1 MKSIIF
7 YTFIILLFHHVSSI
21 NFCKDCKYH
30 KLVRSN
36 NNYNDISDLCTAYGK
51 PLSDDYVFISK
62 LCNAE
67 VNVDIEY
74 MNCLDARISK
84 DKCGITAI
92 IYNMQ
97 RTDGDLI
104 LAFDD
109 AEKIFNSRILK
120 HFDDDLLKTDFS
132 KETALVLQTQSL
144 IRMNVW
150 REMIK
155 NPIL

>member
-7 YTFIILLFHHVSSI
+7 YTFIILSFDIHHVLSV
-21 NFCKDCKYH
+21 NFCRDCKYH

-67 VNVDIEY
+67 VNVDIVKFEF

-84 DKCGITAI
+84 DKCGISGLNFVDK
-92 IYNMQ
+92 Y
-97 RTDGDLI
+97 
-104 LAFDD
+104 
-109 AEKIFNSRILK
+109 ENSKSIPI
-120 HFDDDLLKTDFS
+120 
-132 KETALVLQTQSL
+132 VLQMDNPSHQDDESET
-144 IRMNVW
+144 RT
-150 REMIK
+150 EMTEYLDKIEGFLTSINK
-155 NPIL
+155 K